1 MTREEWLRHAV
12 EEINTAVFGGDLDL
26 LNHDFQI
33 ACGRTQGSKPTECI
47 QPYDGEDI
55 KLEDFFP
62 TTISVNFTI
71 KDPIEMLTALTYE
84 CIHAFFNV
92 KGTGKQFKKLAE
104 RYYFEAPYKEIHASE
119 YLRETLTNVYARLEK
134 NYGKFPGKPVVFH
147 KKETKDGKK
156 NTIVAFCPACGYELK
171 ISRKMFEKHNQGLP
185 TCPCGT
191 KMAADLSD
199 EIEDE
204 SDDQH

>member
-33 ACGRTQGSKPTECI
+33 ACGRTQGKKPTECI
-47 QPYDGEDI
+47 QPYDGEDV

-92 KGTGKQFKKLAE
+92 KGTNKQFKKLAE
-104 RYYFEAPYKEIHASE
+104 RYYFEEPYKEIHASE
-119 YLRETLTNVYARLEK
+119 YLREILVNVHNRLEK
-134 NYGKFPGKPVVFH
+134 NYGKFPGKPIVFH
-147 KKETKDGKK
+147 KKETKGGKK
-156 NTIVAFCPACGYELK
+156 NTYDVFCLECGYTVK
-171 ISRKMFEKHNQGLP
+171 ITKRLINKYPGRLP
-185 TCPCGT
+185 VCICGAH
-191 KMAADLSD
+191 MAVDL
-199 EIEDE
+199 EDQLDSE
-204 SDDQH
+204 

>member
-12 EEINTAVFGGDLDL
+12 EELNTSVFGGDLDL

-33 ACGRTQGSKPTECI
+33 ACGRTRGSKPTETI
-47 QPYDGEDI
+47 QPYEGEDV

-71 KDPIEMLTALTYE
+71 KDPIEMLTVLAYE

-92 KGTGKQFKKLAE
+92 KGSGKAFKQLAE
-104 RYYFEAPYKEIHASE
+104 KYYFEAPFKEIHPSE
-119 YLRETLTNVYARLEK
+119 YLKELIQSVYSRLVK
-134 NYGKFPGKPVVFH
+134 NYGKFPGSPVVFPRAEE
-147 KKETKDGKK
+147 KQGKK
-156 NTIVAFCPACGYELK
+156 NVLIAFCPECGYELK
-171 ISRKMFEKHNQGLP
+171 IARKTLEKYNNGLP

-191 KMAADLSD
+191 KMALDLSD
-199 EIEDE
+199 EESED
-204 SDDQH
+204 